1 MFTMPYPSK
10 ISRDSVVGAALV
22 LLRRDGRAA
31 LGMRAV
37 ADALGVRP
45 ASLYKHVGDLAGLRA
60 LLAEAAALAMARE
73 LDAANAATS
82 DAADGLRAVAA
93 AYVAFAREDP
103 HLYAL
108 LAEAG
113 VPAEPG
119 AERKAL
125 WNRLLRVVGALTR
138 DPDDTAAAV
147 ALWAFLH
154 GFVALEQAGMYG
166 ASGPR
171 DGLARGLDAL
181 ARGLTR

>member
-1 MFTMPYPSK
+1 MFTMSYPSK
-10 ISRDSVVGAALV
+10 ISRESVV
-22 LLRRDGRAA
+22 RAA
-31 LGMRAV
+31 LGLLRREGRSALGMRRV

-45 ASLYKHVGDLAGLRA
+45 ASLYKHVGDLAGLHA

-73 LDAANAATS
+73 LDAAYVATPAPAA
-82 DAADGLRAVAA
+82 GLRAVAA
-93 AYVAFAREDP
+93 AYVEFARQHP

-108 LAEAG
+108 LAESG

-125 WNRLLRVVGALTR
+125 WNLLLRVVGALTG

-147 ALWAFLH
+147 AVWAFLH

-181 ARGLTR
+181 AHGLMR